1 MRVRDRDRDH
11 WRNHGWVIL
20 RGALADDAVAD
31 IDEAA
36 RAVESWAGEPGLA
49 HFEETPTGTKI
60 ARSED
65 FDPHQPELRR
75 LMRDSVITDTLTD
88 LLGEP
93 AVLFK
98 EKINYKH
105 PGGGGFAPHQDIT
118 AYPQIRSCV
127 SVMVPLDAAN
137 PDNGC
142 LWFTRVRPDDVVPHE
157 RGTIDPGWCDRA
169 EWVAA
174 VVEPGDVVF
183 FDGLA
188 PHRSDTNTTTRARRA
203 LYLTYN
209 PASEGDHRAAYYVDK
224 RRRLDDAAGVA
235 PSGNLMISLN
245 DDFLGKPVAPPREE
259 TPVPTIRSVID
270 LLSSPAADH
279 LYDEVVTEREHALQS
294 AELAVAAGHPAE
306 LVAACLLHDVGHL
319 LVDRDEDHRHQQLGA
334 DHLAAVFPDRVTAPI
349 ALHVDAKRYL
359 CATEPGYF
367 DTLSP
372 SSVTSL
378 AEQGGPMTPDEVTS
392 FEALPHA
399 AAAVELRRIDDRA
412 KIAGRPTRDVESF
425 ADLLHEVCR

>member
-1 MRVRDRDRDH
+1 MRVSDRDRTH
-11 WRNHGWVIL
+11 WHDHGWVVF
-20 RGALADDAVAD
+20 RGALGDGEVAE
-31 IDEAA
+31 IDGAA
-36 RAVESWAGEPGLA
+36 REVESWAGEPGLA
-49 HFEETPTGTKI
+49 HFEETATGTRI

-65 FDPHQPELRR
+65 FDPHQPALRR

-93 AVLFK
+93 PVLFK

-127 SVMVPLDAAN
+127 SVMVPLDPAT

-142 LWFTRVRPDDVVPHE
+142 LWFSRDHPRQVLAHQ
-157 RGTIDPGWCDRA
+157 RGTIDAEWCRRA
-169 EWVAA
+169 EWVPA

-209 PASEGDHRAAYYVDK
+209 RASEGDHREAYYADK
-224 RRRLDDAAGVA
+224 RRRLDDAAGIA

-245 DDFLGKPVAPPREE
+245 DDFLGKPAAPPREE
-259 TPVPTIRSVID
+259 TPVLTVRSVIE
-270 LLSSPAADH
+270 LLCSPAADH

-294 AELAVAAGHPAE
+294 AELAIADGHPAE
-306 LVAACLLHDVGHL
+306 FVAACLLHDIGHL
-319 LVDRDEDHRHQQLGA
+319 FVDREDDRRHQQLGA
-334 DHLAAVFPDRVTAPI
+334 DHLAALFPEGVTAPI
-349 ALHVDAKRYL
+349 ALHVDAKRHL

-367 DTLSP
+367 DTLSA
-372 SSVTSL
+372 SSVESL
-378 AEQGGPMTPDEVTS
+378 AQQGGPMTPDEVAA
-392 FEALPHA
+392 FDALPHA
-399 AAAVELRRIDDRA
+399 AAAIELRRIDDRA
-412 KIAGRPTRDVESF
+412 KVAGRSTRDVDDF